1 MSQPKYCFGFEFVL
15 KCGSSLANAPAHG
28 AQNRS
33 CFGVEFV
40 LKWRFLSRM
49 PQPMALRT
57 GPLLVLNVFS
67 TDTSLLTNAPAHGA
81 QIRCCFV
88 AECILK
94 WRLPSDKCPSMTLKT
109 GLVHVLNAFCNG
121 ASLQGRDQVWPKLC
135 AKFGQTKFGQD
146 QVWPDQVWP
155 RPNLAKCSQ
164 NRFGRSQRS
173 TSNKMLNFEG
183 KLGKREKQE
192 K

>member
-109 GLVHVLNAFCNG
+109 GLVLVLNAFCNR
-121 ASLQGRDQVWPKLC
+121 ASLQGRDKFGQSC
-135 AKFGQTKFGQD
+135 APCLARPSLARPSLARPSLAKTKFGQTKFGQD
-146 QVWPDQVWP
+146 QIWPSV
-155 RPNLAKCSQ
+155 AKIV
-164 NRFGRSQRS
+164 
-173 TSNKMLNFEG
+173 LEG
-183 KLGKREKQE
+183 HNVPHQTKC
-192 K
+192 